1 VPRADIVFTTE
12 TQSTLGSEYFLS
24 RTHLLRDLGDSAVS
38 SLLGSVPGKCCLKLR
53 LNIEINKKRSRRS
66 ERTLGINGL
75 LVAGLLVE
83 FATYVFLPRS
93 IALL

>member
-38 SLLGSVPGKCCLKLR
+38 SLLDTIIAAEKFARAAEKFNYTNTTFGFCVGSVPGKCCLKLR

-66 ERTLGINGL
+66 EGH
-75 LVAGLLVE
+75 
-83 FATYVFLPRS
+83 
-93 IALL
+93 